1 LTRDIKALR
10 VFEPVYFYLQ
20 GRHNKARHNFATI
33 VSFND
38 GMNRRSF
45 LVGSSGFG
53 FTTFSGLTLA
63 QARVRSSRDAIKKLL
78 ASAREQSTIT
88 KSYDPRYVQIAYP
101 GGDVPRET
109 GVCSDVIIRAFRAVD
124 IDLQKLVHEDM
135 TKNFVVYP
143 RKWNLARPDTNI
155 DHRRVPNLMMYFSR
169 AGKAL
174 PIVENAQ
181 HFQAGDIVAWDLG
194 TGQTHIGIVSDV
206 RKLFAQRSLIFH
218 NIGAGV
224 QHEDVLFKWRV
235 IGHYRYW

>member
-1 LTRDIKALR
+1 MD
-10 VFEPVYFYLQ
+10 
-20 GRHNKARHNFATI
+20 
-33 VSFND
+33 
-38 GMNRRSF
+38 RRSL
-45 LVGSSGFG
+45 LVAAGGLG
-53 FTTFSGLTLA
+53 FTTFSGLTFG
-63 QARVRSSRDAIKKLL
+63 QRNQTHTRSSSDAIKKLL
-78 ASAREQSTIT
+78 SSAREQSTIT
-88 KSYDPRYVQIAYP
+88 KSYDPRYVQIAFP

-135 TKNFVVYP
+135 AKNFVVYP
-143 RKWNLARPDTNI
+143 RRWNLSRPDTNI

-169 AGKAL
+169 LGKAL
-174 PIVENAQ
+174 PIIESER

-194 TGQTHIGIVSDV
+194 KGQTHIGIASDA

>member
-1 LTRDIKALR
+1 MD
-10 VFEPVYFYLQ
+10 
-20 GRHNKARHNFATI
+20 
-33 VSFND
+33 
-38 GMNRRSF
+38 RRSL
-45 LVGSSGFG
+45 LVAAGGFG
-53 FTTFSGLTLA
+53 FTTISGLTLA
-63 QARVRSSRDAIKKLL
+63 QTRARSSSEAIKKLL
-78 ASAREQSTIT
+78 DSAREQSTIT

-109 GVCSDVIIRAFRAVD
+109 GVCSDVIIRALRAVD
-124 IDLQKLVHEDM
+124 IDLQKKVHEDM
-135 TKNFVVYP
+135 AKNFVVYP

-194 TGQTHIGIVSDV
+194 AGQTHIGIASDV

>member
-1 LTRDIKALR
+1 
-10 VFEPVYFYLQ
+10 
-20 GRHNKARHNFATI
+20 
-33 VSFND
+33 
-38 GMNRRSF
+38 MNRRSL
-45 LVGSSGFG
+45 LVAAGGFG
-53 FTTFSGLTLA
+53 FTKLSGLALA
-63 QARVRSSRDAIKKLL
+63 QTHARSSSASIKKLL
-78 ASAREQSTIT
+78 DSAREQSTIT

-124 IDLQKLVHEDM
+124 VDLQKTVHEDM
-135 TKNFVVYP
+135 ARNFVVYP
-143 RKWNLARPDTNI
+143 RKWNLSRPDTNI

-169 AGKAL
+169 LGKAL

-194 TGQTHIGIVSDV
+194 TGQTHIGIASDEK
-206 RKLFAQRSLIFH
+206 KLFAQRPLIFH

>member
-1 LTRDIKALR
+1 
-10 VFEPVYFYLQ
+10 
-20 GRHNKARHNFATI
+20 
-33 VSFND
+33 
-38 GMNRRSF
+38 MNRRSF

-78 ASAREQSTIT
+78 DSAREQSTIT
-88 KSYDPRYVQIAYP
+88 KSYDPRYIQIAYP

-109 GVCSDVIIRAFRAVD
+109 GVCSDVIIRAFRAAD

-143 RKWNLARPDTNI
+143 RRWNLSRPDPNI

-169 AGKAL
+169 FGKAL
-174 PIVENAQ
+174 PIIENAQ

-194 TGQTHIGIVSDV
+194 TGQTHIGIASDK

-218 NIGAGV
+218 NISAGV

>member
-1 LTRDIKALR
+1 
-10 VFEPVYFYLQ
+10 
-20 GRHNKARHNFATI
+20 
-33 VSFND
+33 
-38 GMNRRSF
+38 
-45 LVGSSGFG
+45 LVAAGGFG
-53 FTTFSGLTLA
+53 FTTFSGLALT
-63 QARVRSSRDAIKKLL
+63 QTRARLLSEAIKKLL
-78 ASAREQSTIT
+78 DSAREQSKVT
-88 KSYDPRYVQIAYP
+88 KNYDPRYVQIAYP

-109 GVCSDVIIRAFRAVD
+109 DVCSDVIIRAFRAVD
-124 IDLQKLVHEDM
+124 IDLQKMVHEDM
-135 TKNFVVYP
+135 AKNFAIYP
-143 RKWNLARPDTNI
+143 RKWRLSRPDNNI

-169 AGKAL
+169 MGKAL

-194 TGQTHIGIVSDV
+194 TGQTHIGIASDV

>member
-1 LTRDIKALR
+1 LR
-10 VFEPVYFYLQ
+10 TSQILP
-20 GRHNKARHNFATI
+20 GRHNFATI

-38 GMNRRSF
+38 GMDRRY
-45 LVGSSGFG
+45 LLLAAGGFG
-53 FTTFSGLTLA
+53 FTTFSGLTIA
-63 QARVRSSRDAIKKLL
+63 QARAHASSEAIKKLL
-78 ASAREQSTIT
+78 TSAREQSAIT

-135 TKNFVVYP
+135 AKNFVVYP
-143 RKWNLARPDTNI
+143 RRWNLSRPDTNI

-169 AGKAL
+169 LGKAL
-174 PIVENAQ
+174 PILENAQ

-194 TGQTHIGIVSDV
+194 TGQTHIGIASGE

>member
-1 LTRDIKALR
+1 VGTSKNFVIAA
-10 VFEPVYFYLQ
+10 
-20 GRHNKARHNFATI
+20 HHNFATF
-33 VSFND
+33 VSFNH

-45 LVGSSGFG
+45 LVATGGFS
-53 FTTFSGLTLA
+53 FTTISGLALGQRTQTRA
-63 QARVRSSRDAIKKLL
+63 RSSSEAIKKLL
-78 ASAREQSTIT
+78 DSAREQSTIT
-88 KSYDPRYVQIAYP
+88 KHYDPRYVQLAYP

-135 TKNFVVYP
+135 ARNFVVYP
-143 RKWNLARPDTNI
+143 RRWNLSRPDRNI

-169 AGKAL
+169 LGKAL

-194 TGQTHIGIVSDV
+194 TGQTHIGIVSDE
-206 RKLFAQRSLIFH
+206 RKLFTRRSLIFH

-224 QHEDVLFKWRV
+224 QHEDVLFKWRL

>member
-1 LTRDIKALR
+1 VPAC
-10 VFEPVYFYLQ
+10 
-20 GRHNKARHNFATI
+20 HNGFRHNFATI
-33 VSFND
+33 VSFNHEMD
-38 GMNRRSF
+38 RRSL
-45 LVGSSGFG
+45 LVAASGFAL
-53 FTTFSGLTLA
+53 TTLSHVAHGERGSTRA
-63 QARVRSSRDAIKKLL
+63 RSSSEAIKKLL
-78 ASAREQSTIT
+78 DSAREQSTIT
-88 KSYDPRYVQIAYP
+88 KSYDPRYVRIAYP

-124 IDLQKLVHEDM
+124 IDLQKKVHEDM
-135 TKNFVVYP
+135 AKNFVVYP
-143 RKWNLARPDTNI
+143 RKWNLSRPDTNI

-169 AGKAL
+169 LGKAL

-194 TGQTHIGIVSDV
+194 TGQTHIGIASDE
-206 RKLFAQRSLIFH
+206 RKMFAQRSLIFH

>member
-1 LTRDIKALR
+1 MLVSGYGWFPDCYNET
-10 VFEPVYFYLQ
+10 
-20 GRHNKARHNFATI
+20 NHNFAII
-33 VSFND
+33 VSSNI
-38 GMNRRSF
+38 GMDRRS
-45 LVGSSGFG
+45 LLLAAGGFA
-53 FTTFSGLTLA
+53 LTGISHVA
-63 QARVRSSRDAIKKLL
+63 HGERVNTRARSSRESIRKLL

-124 IDLQKLVHEDM
+124 IDLQKKVHEDM
-135 TKNFVVYP
+135 AKNFVVYP
-143 RKWNLARPDTNI
+143 RKWNLSRPDTNI

-169 AGKAL
+169 VGKAL

-194 TGQTHIGIVSDV
+194 SRQTHIGIASDE

-235 IGHYRYW
+235 IGHYRHW